1 MEEREFIDIGD
12 SILFEDDRVRIWD
25 YRLAPGETGGY
36 HRHDLD
42 YLLVQI
48 SGDRVAAVPEP
59 DSEGEYNEYVEAVV
73 IPGQVFPIKRGGVER
88 ARNIGEKEYF
98 EIIIELKS

>member
-42 YLLVQI
+42 YL
-48 SGDRVAAVPEP
+48 
-59 DSEGEYNEYVEAVV
+59 
-73 IPGQVFPIKRGGVER
+73 
-88 ARNIGEKEYF
+88 
-98 EIIIELKS
+98 